1 MHRFLYVFHT
11 IFCNKLFIMVV
22 ASANEFR
29 VNQKKYLDLVKQD
42 IQVFLK
48 RGGDL
53 FAIMPISERQHVS
66 YNPVWVERIKK
77 AEQDFA
83 SGNVTAIKS
92 GDVWK
97 RVREVNTV

>member
-1 MHRFLYVFHT
+1 
-11 IFCNKLFIMVV
+11 MVV

-29 VNQKKYLDLVKQD
+29 VCQKKYLDMAKQD

-53 FAIMPISERQHVS
+53 FSITPVSERQHVNI
-66 YNPVWVERIKK
+66 NPVWTEHMKK
-77 AEQDFA
+77 AEQDIKE
-83 SGNVTAIKS
+83 GNVTAIKS

-97 RVREVNTV
+97 KIEEMNIL